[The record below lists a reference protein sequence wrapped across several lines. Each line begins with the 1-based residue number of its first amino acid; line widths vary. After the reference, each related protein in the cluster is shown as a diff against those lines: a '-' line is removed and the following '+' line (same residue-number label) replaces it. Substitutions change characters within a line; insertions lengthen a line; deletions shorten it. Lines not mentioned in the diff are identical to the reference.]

1 MTTILVILAIGAVLG
16 ALFMRNSGDSVA
28 GGAATG
34 AMAAGY
40 CMVQLLIPVFVLIV
54 GFWLFR
60 QIFG

>member
-1 MTTILVILAIGAVLG
+1 MTTILVILAIGAVIG
-16 ALFMRNSGDSVA
+16 VLFLRNRGDSVV

-34 AMAAGY
+34 ALAAGY
-40 CMVQLLIPVFVLIV
+40 CMIQLLIPVFVLIV